1 MKKLILL
8 LAFLSTNALAM
19 PVNITLAN
27 GLIANADY
35 QIGKNNKPAVMVVH
49 GFQSTYNYGTIQA
62 IVDDLASKGYT
73 VITPNLTL
81 GVNNRNEPLAC
92 DQAHNSTL
100 NDEGK
105 ELSQWADW
113 LKNKGHNQLIMI
125 GHSAGSSSILAS
137 LENNPVNL
145 KQIILTAIYD
155 FENWPEATL
164 VRDKKMAQQNLQINK
179 LASYSVG
186 VCRGNFLSSS
196 NTYLSYRHW
205 DKERILDTINREN
218 IMVNVIMPGGDK
230 RLDGANR
237 TWLSTLTNSKAQLS
251 IIKNADH
258 FFSSDAEFDLN
269 EAIKQAIER
278 K

>member
-1 MKKLILL
+1 VKKLILL
-8 LAFLSTNALAM
+8 LAFLSTNALAT

-49 GFQSTYNYGTIQA
+49 GFLSTYNYGTIQA
-62 IVDDLASKGYT
+62 IASDLTGKGYT

-92 DQAHNSTL
+92 DQAHKNTL
-100 NDEGK
+100 ADEGK
-105 ELSQWADW
+105 ELAQWATW
-113 LKNKGHNQLIMI
+113 LSKKGHQQLIMI

-145 KQIILTAIYD
+145 KQVILTAIYD

-164 VRDKKMAQQNLQINK
+164 VRDKKTAQQNLQIGK

-186 VCRGNFLSSS
+186 FCRGNFLASS
-196 NTYLSYRHW
+196 NAYLSYRHW

-218 IMVNVIMPGGDK
+218 IMVNVIMPGSDK
-230 RLDGANR
+230 RLEGGNR
-237 TWLSTLTNSKAQLS
+237 EWLEQLNKSKAKLS
-251 IIKNADH
+251 VIKNADH

-269 EAIKQAIER
+269 EAINQAIEH